1 MSKDI
6 EYFLNNYLR
15 SKGNLRA
22 YKQLMLVLKCDLI
35 YHTLNKKMSL
45 ELKFN
50 KYEHIQFFRYRS
62 EE

>member
-35 YHTLNKKMSL
+35 YHTLNKKN
-45 ELKFN
+45 EFGV
-50 KYEHIQFFRYRS
+50 EI
-62 EE
+62 